1 MSRQGQLP
9 PRCPFKKTPSS
20 HPAHNTISI
29 SPTNVQSHLGHHKSS
44 FQSSIPEEEDEQS
57 WVDDL
62 LSDPNVNSNGNF
74 HRRSASD
81 SVTLVDGIVDSF
93 AGLNPANGE
102 RDLMANETCNRLES
116 ACIYGP
122 HSPRKRNNSTFLG
135 NALALAFS
143 ECIPQKPL
151 KCAQE
156 STCVSGVTHSDSR
169 EDACQSLDVP
179 SDEIKTSK
187 SILKHCDMRRKSCL
201 HELAS
206 CQVPIR
212 CSGNLCYIPAGIIQA
227 SIILH
232 LYLLLS
238 HCTNRRL
245 LCL

>member
-187 SILKHCDMRRKSCL
+187 RLKS
-201 HELAS
+201 ELSTYFSDLFAFDFNAMIAELDISLFDLICSHVAS
-206 CQVPIR
+206 KVNLYGF
-212 CSGNLCYIPAGIIQA
+212 SGLD
-227 SIILH
+227 
-232 LYLLLS
+232 
-238 HCTNRRL
+238 
-245 LCL
+245 